1 MAVKAF
7 DRKEQRAKRHQ
18 RIRKQLAGTAQRPRL
33 SVYRS
38 LTNIYAQL
46 IDDEQRVTLASASSL
61 KLKAT
66 PKEGESRRLASA
78 REVGRAIA
86 TAAQAQGIKSVVFDR
101 GGFLFHGRVKA
112 LAEAARQAGLEF

>member
-1 MAVKAF
+1 MSITTF
-7 DRKEQRAKRHQ
+7 DRKAQRAKRHV
-18 RIRKQLAGTAQRPRL
+18 RIRKQMSGTAQRPRL
-33 SVYRS
+33 AVFRS

-46 IDDEQRVTLASASSL
+46 IDDNRRVTLASASSL
-61 KLKAT
+61 KLTAT
-66 PKEGESRRLASA
+66 PKEGESSKVASA

-86 TAAQAQGIKSVVFDR
+86 AAAQAQGIKTVVFDR